1 MPNEQPVL
9 DTFIYKELASMQCPI
24 VKNEVRWKIQLYSN
38 QPPSTKLMYYSLS
51 SLPPSPPPFPPPKQ
65 I

>member
-1 MPNEQPVL
+1 MAYEQPVL
-9 DTFIYKELASMQCPI
+9 DTFIYKELASMQCSI

-38 QPPSTKLMYYSLS
+38 QPPSIKLMYYSLS
-51 SLPPSPPPFPPPKQ
+51 SLTPPPKQ